1 MTKKTYI
8 IIAIVTILLYI
19 AAALY
24 SQQVYMMEFG
34 EFFGYM
40 FYVIIIAGVIAA
52 VWLLIKRPKTKT
64 N

>member
-1 MTKKTYI
+1 MIKKSYI

-19 AAALY
+19 VAALY

-40 FYVIIIAGVIAA
+40 FYVIIIVGVIAA
-52 VWLLIKRPKTKT
+52 VWLLIKRPKTET